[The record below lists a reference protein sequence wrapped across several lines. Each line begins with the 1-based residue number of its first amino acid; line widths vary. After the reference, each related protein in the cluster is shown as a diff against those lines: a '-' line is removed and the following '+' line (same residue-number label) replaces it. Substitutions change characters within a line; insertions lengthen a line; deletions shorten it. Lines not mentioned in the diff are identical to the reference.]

1 MQPLTDVLVVS
12 IEQAVAAPLATR
24 HLADLGARVIKI
36 ERPDGGDFARGYD
49 TTVLGQSSYFVWLN
63 RGKESIAIDLRSPH
77 GHDVLNRLLARAD
90 VFVQNLAP
98 GAVARLGAAPED
110 LTTRWPRLITCSISG
125 YGDGGP
131 LASRKAYDLL
141 VQAESGAMAIT
152 GTPDEACRVG
162 ISVADIA
169 AGMYAYSGILSA
181 LIARA
186 STGRGA
192 VLSVSLFDALTEW
205 LGAPLY
211 YAMYGGAAPPRT
223 GAHHA
228 TVAPYGAFR
237 CADGRAVFLA
247 IQNPRE
253 WTRFCAE
260 VLGDPSLATD
270 ARFEEQSARVANRH
284 ALHDVIGRLFNTLDA
299 DAVVARLDSAD
310 IAWARL
316 NDLADVADHP
326 QIVERGRWRE
336 VGTPAGRVRALEPP
350 VRVAG
355 AIAPMRDVPA
365 LGQHTR
371 AILQELG
378 IADERT

>member
-1 MQPLTDVLVVS
+1 MQPLKDVLVVS

-49 TTVLGQSSYFVWLN
+49 TAVRGQSSYFVWLN
-63 RGKESIAIDLRSPH
+63 RGKESLAIDLRSAK
-77 GHDVLNRLLARAD
+77 GRDVLERLFARAD

-98 GAVARLGAAPED
+98 GAAARLGAAAAD
-110 LTTRWPRLITCSISG
+110 LTARFPRLITCSISG
-125 YGDGGP
+125 YGEGGP

-152 GTPDEACRVG
+152 GPPDEPCRVG

-169 AGMYAYSGILSA
+169 AGMYAYSGILTA
-181 LIARA
+181 LLARV

-192 VLSVSLFDALTEW
+192 ILEVSLFDALTEW

-228 TVAPYGAFR
+228 TVAPYGPFR
-237 CADGRAVFLA
+237 CADDGTVFLA
-247 IQNPRE
+247 VQNPRE
-253 WTRFCAE
+253 WTRFCTD
-260 VLGDPSLATD
+260 VIGQPSFATD
-270 ARFEEQSARVANRH
+270 PRFATNADRVANRP
-284 ALHDVIGRLFNTLDA
+284 ALHDAIARVFATLTVDA
-299 DAVVARLDSAD
+299 AVARLERAE

-316 NDLADVADHP
+316 NGLASVADHP
-326 QIVERGRWRE
+326 QLVARGRWRDIT
-336 VGTPAGRVRALEPP
+336 TPGGRVRALEPP

-355 AIAPMRDVPA
+355 ATAPMGDVPA
-365 LGQHTR
+365 LGQHTQ

-378 IADERT
+378 IAGD